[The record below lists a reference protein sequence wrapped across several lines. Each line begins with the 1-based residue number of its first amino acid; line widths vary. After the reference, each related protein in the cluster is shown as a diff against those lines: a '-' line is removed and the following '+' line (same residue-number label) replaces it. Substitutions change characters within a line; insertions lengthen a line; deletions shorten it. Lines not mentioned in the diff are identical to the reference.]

1 MDAPRLRRVAA
12 RRSSLHHA
20 RGYLRHSGRRVVLAH
35 HPVHHLWRVPAAF
48 RRRQVLHRFFH
59 GAHGPQGQQR
69 RPHRGA
75 VVVPARWSVRF
86 GRRHHRDDRRRR
98 LSADAAGGVREER
111 GRRTAC
117 RRRAGRHHFAA
128 RARRRRLPDRRVPQD
143 QLPRRDLDGDH
154 PDLPLLPVAAVHGRT
169 RCQAVPGAHRGLRAA
184 AHAGA
189 DDAPLRLSL
198 HLADL
203 DHHLH
208 VVGLLADPVGVLV
221 DGAHLWDELSH
232 PRDGDHAEEAGARL
246 VRRLD
251 QRADR
256 RDHLRDRRHHRR
268 RRHADRARTEVLL
281 DRDRLRRRQPAADRD
296 LYRADRVDRRPGG
309 AGDRLLHH
317 LRRDCGARHGQARRA
332 RLRRPHVHLL
342 LFGAVGSFA
351 ADGALAVC
359 RRGDHRRRSLP
370 DHAAGVEIHAARLSG
385 PVRIRARPAR
395 HRFAAQAAE
404 GRLVDRYRS
413 DHRQDRARPRRA
425 GGGRA
430 RLGPAPDD
438 HGRAPAAGAGRPVP
452 GVSEPARS
460 ADGAHDRPRHQ
471 LHRDIWLGDRRRG
484 PAKTA
489 HAAGRPADA
498 DNRAKLGR
506 NEPMKRK
513 VFAISALA
521 VSAALIAGAAL
532 AQQGLN
538 IAIATGGTGGV
549 YYPLGGGMANV
560 LSKHV
565 PGMQASARVTGG
577 SVDNLKLI
585 GSQQSEGALVMV
597 DAALDALKGEDK
609 FKGNPVEVRTL
620 MVLYPNRM
628 HVVSM
633 EGTGVEK
640 MSDLKGKRVST
651 GSPGSATEVMAFR
664 VIEAAGLDKDKDM
677 RRERLGVA
685 ESVNALKD
693 RKIDAFFWVGGLPT
707 AAVTDLGATP
717 NVKIKMIDHADTVDK
732 MNKKYDNLYTT
743 GVIPAKMYPG
753 QDKDNSIAV
762 VQNILVAN
770 AKMSDKVAYDIV
782 KTFIE
787 RRDELVAVHA
797 EADSIKLE
805 NQSPKNSPIPWHPG
819 AVKYFSEK
827 GLKMN

>member
-1 MDAPRLRRVAA
+1 
-12 RRSSLHHA
+12 
-20 RGYLRHSGRRVVLAH
+20 
-35 HPVHHLWRVPAAF
+35 
-48 RRRQVLHRFFH
+48 
-59 GAHGPQGQQR
+59 
-69 RPHRGA
+69 
-75 VVVPARWSVRF
+75 
-86 GRRHHRDDRRRR
+86 
-98 LSADAAGGVREER
+98 
-111 GRRTAC
+111 
-117 RRRAGRHHFAA
+117 
-128 RARRRRLPDRRVPQD
+128 
-143 QLPRRDLDGDH
+143 
-154 PDLPLLPVAAVHGRT
+154 
-169 RCQAVPGAHRGLRAA
+169 
-184 AHAGA
+184 
-189 DDAPLRLSL
+189 
-198 HLADL
+198 
-203 DHHLH
+203 
-208 VVGLLADPVGVLV
+208 
-221 DGAHLWDELSH
+221 
-232 PRDGDHAEEAGARL
+232 
-246 VRRLD
+246 
-251 QRADR
+251 
-256 RDHLRDRRHHRR
+256 
-268 RRHADRARTEVLL
+268 
-281 DRDRLRRRQPAADRD
+281 
-296 LYRADRVDRRPGG
+296 
-309 AGDRLLHH
+309 
-317 LRRDCGARHGQARRA
+317 
-332 RLRRPHVHLL
+332 
-342 LFGAVGSFA
+342 
-351 ADGALAVC
+351 
-359 RRGDHRRRSLP
+359 
-370 DHAAGVEIHAARLSG
+370 
-385 PVRIRARPAR
+385 
-395 HRFAAQAAE
+395 
-404 GRLVDRYRS
+404 
-413 DHRQDRARPRRA
+413 
-425 GGGRA
+425 
-430 RLGPAPDD
+430 
-438 HGRAPAAGAGRPVP
+438 
-452 GVSEPARS
+452 
-460 ADGAHDRPRHQ
+460 
-471 LHRDIWLGDRRRG
+471 
-484 PAKTA
+484 
-489 HAAGRPADA
+489 
-498 DNRAKLGR
+498 
-506 NEPMKRK
+506 MKRK
-513 VFAISALA
+513 GLVISALA
-521 VSAALIAGAAL
+521 VSAAVIAGAAL

-585 GSQQSEGALVMV
+585 GSQQSEVALVMV

-609 FKGNPVEVRTL
+609 FKGSPVDVRTL

-743 GVIPAKMYPG
+743 GVIPAKTYPG
-753 QDKDNSIAV
+753 QDKDNPIAV

-787 RRDELVAVHA
+787 KRDELVAVHA
-797 EADSIKLE
+797 EAESIKLE